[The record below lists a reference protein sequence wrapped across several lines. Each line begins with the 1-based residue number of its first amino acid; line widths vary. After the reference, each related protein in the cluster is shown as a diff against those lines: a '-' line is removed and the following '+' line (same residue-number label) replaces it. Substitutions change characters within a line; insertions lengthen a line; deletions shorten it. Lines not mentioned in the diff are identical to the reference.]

1 MSVSK
6 ELTLVVS
13 KTQTV
18 IQSAGRIKHHL
29 EQWGKLTSDPHI
41 LNIVRGCKIEFDQ
54 PPYQWQPP
62 SQPQFSPNKAETV
75 DNEIAKL
82 VLKGVLIK
90 SSHEQGEYL
99 STAFLRPKKDETH
112 RVILNLKKLNKFVSY
127 HHFKME
133 SLKHVVSMVRPNCF
147 MASADLKDAYYSV
160 PIHQDHQKFLKCEW
174 KGQLYQ
180 FTCLPNSLTIALS
193 ENRVFSLLTTLMIPT
208 CKELLSSN
216 AGIVSQPLLLC
227 LITWAFAFTQ
237 KSQL

>member
-62 SQPQFSPNKAETV
+62 SQPQFSLNEAETV
-75 DNEIAKL
+75 DKEIAKL

-99 STAFLRPKKDETH
+99 STVFLRPKKDGTH
-112 RVILNLKKLNKFVSY
+112 RLILNLKKLNKFVSY

-133 SLKHVVSMVRPNCF
+133 SLKHVVSMVRPTV
-147 MASADLKDAYYSV
+147 LW
-160 PIHQDHQKFLKCEW
+160 PRW
-174 KGQLYQ
+174 
-180 FTCLPNSLTIALS
+180 T
-193 ENRVFSLLTTLMIPT
+193 
-208 CKELLSSN
+208 
-216 AGIVSQPLLLC
+216 
-227 LITWAFAFTQ
+227 
-237 KSQL
+237 